1 MFGNFGPSLFSN
13 VVNSAANHRGR
24 LDLSEAMMRSLAAF
38 ARHGDPN
45 APAALGVT
53 WPAWPAKLHFDATPA
68 AKVITVAP

>member
-1 MFGNFGPSLFSN
+1 
-13 VVNSAANHRGR
+13 
-24 LDLSEAMMRSLAAF
+24 MRSLAAF

-45 APAALGVT
+45 APAALGVA